1 MQAAV
6 WNRALHCPGS
16 LAGISSYGWEQQELG
31 AEELGAEEL
40 GRAAD
45 HATLHADGT
54 RVTRAAARL
63 CRLSSWV
70 AMPTERRQEQI

>member
-6 WNRALHCPGS
+6 WNRALRCPGS
-16 LAGISSYGWEQQELG
+16 LAGISSYGWEQQ
-31 AEELGAEEL
+31 ELGAEEL